1 MKQITTIVKT
11 FAILIVLATVV
22 RLIADSLRLITRE
35 PSMWQNR
42 QHGLQVAVK
51 RSFDIVVSA
60 AGLVCLS
67 PVFLIIAI
75 ANRLT
80 APGPIFYLAP
90 RVGLHGRTFK
100 VYKFRTMIV
109 NADKVGP
116 KVTVAGDSRITPIG
130 RILRKAK
137 LDELPQLINVLRGDM
152 SLVGPRPEDP
162 RYVALYTPT
171 QRAVL
176 NVHPGI
182 TSPASVHYKDEQAL
196 LVGHDWETMYI
207 NEIMP
212 AKLAIDLDYAQHPS
226 LTRDISI
233 ISQTIVALYVK
244 RRAYNN

>member
-1 MKQITTIVKT
+1 MRLKTLTDKIV
-11 FAILIVLATVV
+11 TVGV
-22 RLIADSLRLITRE
+22 LIALASLALIISEGLRLVTLD
-35 PSMWQNR
+35 PSFWQFSDR
-42 QHGLQVAVK
+42 K
-51 RSFDIVVSA
+51 RTLRIAIKRAFDIVVSA
-60 AGLVCLS
+60 IGLLLLS
-67 PVFLIIAI
+67 PLLLIIAV
-75 ANRLT
+75 ANWLT

-90 RVGLHGRTFK
+90 RIGLHGRLFY

-130 RILRKAK
+130 RILRKTK

-162 RYVALYTPT
+162 RYVALYTPV

-176 NVHPGI
+176 NVAPGI
-182 TSPASVHYKDEQAL
+182 TSPASVHYRDEQAL
-196 LVGHDWETMYI
+196 LVGHDWETRYI

-233 ISQTIVALYVK
+233 ISQTIFALYVK
-244 RRAYNN
+244 